1 MQLNDGTS
9 TISTIAPELILERL
23 ARQRPLFHSEA
34 DFQHA
39 YAWEMQRAEPNC
51 EIRLEVPVRTA
62 TGAIYLDLLT
72 RSGSSQVAV
81 GLKYKTRALVA
92 SVGDENFALADQAAQ
107 DIGRY
112 DFFKDL
118 SRVEAFAQSGPARS
132 GYAVFLT
139 NDSAYWKAPASSD
152 HGYAAFAMNDGRKV
166 SGIMAW
172 GDRASE
178 GTRRGRENGISI
190 RDNYSLQ
197 WKEYSSVGSKGYG
210 RFQYLCLHARA
221 A

>member
-1 MQLNDGTS
+1 M
-9 TISTIAPELILERL
+9 ERL
-23 ARQRPLFHSEA
+23 ARRRPLFHLEA
-34 DFQHA
+34 DLQHA
-39 YAWEMQRAEPNC
+39 FAWEMQRADPNC

-62 TGAIYLDLLT
+62 TGAIYLDLLG
-72 RSGSSQVAV
+72 RSGSAQVAV
-81 GLKYKTRALVA
+81 ELKYKTRALVA
-92 SVGDENFALADQAAQ
+92 SVGDEDFALANQAAQ

-132 GYAVFLT
+132 GYVVFLT
-139 NDSAYWKAPASSD
+139 NDSAYWKAPANAE
-152 HGYAAFAMNDGRKV
+152 HGYAEFAMNDGREI
-166 SGIMAW
+166 SGSMAW
-172 GDRASE
+172 GGRASE

-190 RDNYSLQ
+190 RSNYLLH
-197 WKEYSSVGSKGYG
+197 WKEYSSVGSMGYG